1 LIVPIKFIEK
11 VNLGGWK
18 RVSITVRD
26 EEDLKALEN
35 ESVKKKVEKNME
47 EKEVS
52 SGSWESIGIVE
63 IIVDS

>member
-1 LIVPIKFIEK
+1 MIVPLKFIEK

-47 EKEVS
+47 EIEVRT
-52 SGSWESIGIVE
+52 GSWESIGIVE